1 MTRDAEIAEQE
12 RKLEEARRVVAYL
25 TVKGLD
31 HTLSLQKREA
41 YYTLERL
48 ARAEVALRVK
58 ALRQLRSPLP
68 PF

>member
-41 YYTLERL
+41 YYKLERS
-48 ARAEVALRVK
+48 ARAEVALPVK
-58 ALRQLRSPLP
+58 ALQHLRPPLP
-68 PF
+68 RF